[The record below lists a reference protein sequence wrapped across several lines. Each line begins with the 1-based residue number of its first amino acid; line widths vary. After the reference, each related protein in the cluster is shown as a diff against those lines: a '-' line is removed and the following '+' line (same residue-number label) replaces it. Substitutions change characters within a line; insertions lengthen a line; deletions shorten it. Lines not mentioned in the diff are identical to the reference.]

1 MRDRLKGETLWRRS
15 FHSSQRLRVTPETGR
30 RETGISPLTQEGE
43 GRVMRKSFSM
53 LKGMGTATGEPVAVK
68 AARRVRKG
76 EVRKGLA
83 EIPPERF
90 QTGQSAKQ
98 YLAGPLPYTE
108 YGQELWQIACQW
120 VWNLRLALGL
130 QMQAAPVRD
139 TLVGSR
145 QRSSSYGRGCGK
157 RTGRVRSV
165 AVGQTVGSCN
175 GTLRG

>member
-83 EIPPERF
+83 QIPPEGCSGGSKRK
-90 QTGQSAKQ
+90 TV
-98 YLAGPLPYTE
+98 PRWPPT
-108 YGQELWQIACQW
+108 
-120 VWNLRLALGL
+120 L
-130 QMQAAPVRD
+130 Q
-139 TLVGSR
+139 
-145 QRSSSYGRGCGK
+145 
-157 RTGRVRSV
+157 RVRTRTL
-165 AVGQTVGSCN
+165 ANCLPVGVELAPLAWTCDAGRRAARYRVGPP
-175 GTLRG
+175 